1 MENSRT
7 KNKNLEVIA
16 NWLYKAKKGFVN
28 DEILLLHQK
37 GFSSTSS
44 ISRFLNTLSI
54 TNQIIRRGNISEK
67 FEFSQIYL
75 VKDVDYNS
83 IKEKID
89 LKSTNI
95 ILFSSDSNVITSYRD
110 YKSSFIFFN
119 YPDKDVADYLYFLD
133 KDSLEYYSTIN
144 IFEKD
149 RLNIYLEKEDPI
161 LLINSDNKIFEEY
174 LFYKLFDLKHPFSK
188 FFDLIMKDTK
198 YEKYLGD
205 KILLNK
211 MILFE
216 VSLLREKRILTA
228 TLAMLIYRITTLDL
242 KINKTNIGNY
252 YRKKLGTES
261 ENLYN
266 LNKLLEDFDSK
277 GIEEF
282 LKQAKVYD
290 LNKSEIILS
299 NEDRLKIRIAKKLL
313 SKNELKLTYEQI
325 QEITELSQDLINLV
339 LLE

>member
-1 MENSRT
+1 
-7 KNKNLEVIA
+7 
-16 NWLYKAKKGFVN
+16 
-28 DEILLLHQK
+28 
-37 GFSSTSS
+37 
-44 ISRFLNTLSI
+44 
-54 TNQIIRRGNISEK
+54 
-67 FEFSQIYL
+67 
-75 VKDVDYNS
+75 
-83 IKEKID
+83 
-89 LKSTNI
+89 
-95 ILFSSDSNVITSYRD
+95 
-110 YKSSFIFFN
+110 
-119 YPDKDVADYLYFLD
+119 
-133 KDSLEYYSTIN
+133 
-144 IFEKD
+144 
-149 RLNIYLEKEDPI
+149 
-161 LLINSDNKIFEEY
+161 
-174 LFYKLFDLKHPFSK
+174 
-188 FFDLIMKDTK
+188 
-198 YEKYLGD
+198 
-205 KILLNK
+205 

-313 SKNELKLTYEQI
+313 SKIMWGFCK
-325 QEITELSQDLINLV
+325 
-339 LLE
+339 

>member
-1 MENSRT
+1 MENSKT

-16 NWLYKAKKGFVN
+16 NWLYKAKKGLVN
-28 DEILLLHQK
+28 DEILLFHQK
-37 GFSSTSS
+37 DFFSTID
-44 ISRFLNTLSI
+44 ISKFINTLSI

-67 FEFSQIYL
+67 FGFSQIYL
-75 VKDVDYNS
+75 VKDIDYSS

-89 LKSTNI
+89 LKHANI
-95 ILFSSDSNVITSYRD
+95 ILFSSDPNVITSYRD
-110 YKSSFIFFN
+110 YKESFIFFN
-119 YPDKDVADYLYFLD
+119 YPDKDVTDYLYFLD
-133 KDSLEYYSTIN
+133 KSSLEYYSTID

-149 RLNIYLEKEDPI
+149 RLNIYLEKQDPI
-161 LLINSDNKIFEEY
+161 LLINSDYKIFQGY
-174 LFYKLFDLKHPFSK
+174 LFYKLFDLKQPFSK
-188 FFDLIMKDTK
+188 FFDFIMKDTK
-198 YEKYLGD
+198 YEKYIGD

-261 ENLYN
+261 KNLYN

-313 SKNELKLTYEQI
+313 LENNLNLTSEQI
-325 QEITELSQDLINLV
+325 QEITELSPNLINLLKV
-339 LLE
+339 